1 MGGRDHRRQE
11 YGSDAD
17 REPDGDHRH
26 APGDLP
32 APGIR
37 RTNHHRHGVTERTGP
52 RGRGHEGAM
61 KTGLPQAG
69 VYCLVAIV
77 LASTSITS
85 GQVADSLV
93 KAKALYA
100 EASYDEA
107 LAILKGNDGAEAF
120 QYRALCLLALGR
132 TPEAERALESLIT
145 VAPTFAIAEADLPP
159 RLVTL
164 YSQTR
169 RRLIPAIVKRLF
181 AEARSDFQAKNLTVA
196 RDTFER
202 VLTLTKDPAMAG
214 SPEAVDLQLLV
225 SSYLDIVKNTGLP
238 PVPAKE
244 GIRLGTFTEAPT
256 APVAA
261 RPMPVSDG
269 RGVDGA
275 GPTSRP
281 ALLTPAP
288 SAASPAGL
296 TPAAITRPPQAR
308 VLVPATTIRH
318 VFPAFTPT
326 PGRPSRP
333 SNGAVRITIGAD
345 GKVKAA
351 EMEVSVDPRYD
362 AKLLSAA
369 RSWLYKPATLGGEP
383 IQSQKLVQINIG
395 P

>member
-1 MGGRDHRRQE
+1 MKSH
-11 YGSDAD
+11 SL
-17 REPDGDHRH
+17 
-26 APGDLP
+26 APRL
-32 APGIR
+32 
-37 RTNHHRHGVTERTGP
+37 GVC
-52 RGRGHEGAM
+52 
-61 KTGLPQAG
+61 GLMA
-69 VYCLVAIV
+69 VI
-77 LASTSITS
+77 LATSSITS
-85 GQVADSLV
+85 GQVPDPLV
-93 KAKALYA
+93 KAKVLYA

-107 LAILKGNDGAEAF
+107 LAVLRGNDGPEAH

-181 AEARSDFQAKNLTVA
+181 AEARSDFQAKNLSAA

-225 SSYLDIVKNTGLP
+225 SSYLDIVKNTALP

-244 GIRLGTFTEAPT
+244 AIRLGTFTEAPT

-288 SAASPAGL
+288 AAASPAGL

-308 VLVPATTIRH
+308 VLVPATTIRQ